1 MARLRKYTDF
11 QPHEINSYDI
21 GFVRR
26 EYSRLR
32 SIANKRLAR
41 IGNTEFRIT
50 DTYQYNKDRFVS
62 LSEITSNAEL
72 RAKAV
77 QVSRF
82 LNSDIGSLSGLQRM
96 RDEQIKALHKHGYML
111 VTRENYFEFVE
122 YMEAAKDLLSSR
134 IYDSE
139 RIAKSFQGWLFK
151 DDEIREGFEEW
162 TKNNLS
168 KIYERQAR
176 QGMIDHGVIPPN

>member
-41 IGNTEFRIT
+41 IGNTEFRVT
-50 DTYQYNKDRFVS
+50 DTYQYNKGRFVP

-82 LNSDIGSLSGLQRM
+82 LNSDTGSLSGLQKL
-96 RDEQIKALHKHGYML
+96 RDQQIEILRKHGYDF

-122 YMEAAKDLLSSR
+122 YMEAGKDLLSSR

-139 RIAKSFQGWLFK
+139 RIAKSFQGWTHRSTDVEQDL
-151 DDEIREGFEEW
+151 GEW
-162 TKNNLS
+162 TKTNLT

-176 QGMIDHGVIPPN
+176 QGMMENGVIPPN